1 METNC
6 RRKPTMTVRE
16 VVNAMRGV
24 GFRTSDEIVADGIE
38 SGRYPFGTLISSGKT
53 GRRHFE
59 ILRVD
64 FERWLSEVTQ

>member
-1 METNC
+1 M
-6 RRKPTMTVRE
+6 KPTMTLRE
-16 VVNAMRGV
+16 VVNAMRAV
-24 GFRTSDEIVADGIE
+24 GFRTSEETVASGIE

-64 FERWLSEVTQ
+64 FEKWLKEVTQ

>member
-6 RRKPTMTVRE
+6 RRKPTMTMRE

-24 GFRTSDEIVADGIE
+24 GFRTSDESVADGIV
-38 SGRYPFGTLISSGKT
+38 SGRYPFGALISSGKT

>member
-6 RRKPTMTVRE
+6 RRKPTMTLAE
-16 VVNAMRGV
+16 VVAAMRAA
-24 GFRTSDEIVADGIE
+24 GFRTTEPAVAMAIDT
-38 SGRYPFGTLISSGKT
+38 GRYPFGTVIGTGST

>member
-1 METNC
+1 M
-6 RRKPTMTVRE
+6 KPTMTMRE
-16 VVNAMRGV
+16 VVNAMREV
-24 GFRTSDEIVADGIE
+24 GFRTSEETVADGIE

-64 FERWLSEVTQ
+64 FEKWLKEVTRSESV